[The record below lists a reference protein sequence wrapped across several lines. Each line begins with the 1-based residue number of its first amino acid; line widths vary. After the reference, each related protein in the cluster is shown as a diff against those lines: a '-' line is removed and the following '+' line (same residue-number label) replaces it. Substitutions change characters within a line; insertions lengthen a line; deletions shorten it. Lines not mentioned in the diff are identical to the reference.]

1 MLSGIQILD
10 LTNVLAGPFCCHQL
24 AHMGAEVIKIEAVG
38 RGDLARQL
46 GADKQLSAAR
56 MGISFLAQNAGKK
69 SLTLDLKSDKGKEIF
84 RQLVQGTDV
93 VIENFR
99 PGVMARL
106 GLDYPVLKELNP
118 QLVYCAISG
127 FGQTGPLSPRP
138 AYDQIIQGL
147 SGVMSITGKPEDD
160 PLRVGFPL
168 ADTIGGLTAAMA
180 VSAALN
186 KRPRGQMIDVSM
198 LDSVLTT
205 MGWVISN
212 HLIGG
217 VQPAQHGNENTTSAP
232 SGTFQT
238 SDGLINI
245 AANEERQWL
254 ALIRQIG
261 CPHLVDDDR
270 FATRDNRKL
279 HRQALI
285 SALDPYL
292 KRKSA
297 AEWEAELTAKGVP
310 TGVVMTV
317 PDILA
322 HPHIAHRG
330 LLSQFENVTAAE
342 GPVSVMR
349 TGFQSDGQP
358 VSVDTPPPVL
368 GAHNDELLKE
378 LGYDETAIAQLS
390 QEGVI

>member
-1 MLSGIQILD
+1 MLSSVRVLD

-24 AHMGAEVIKIEAVG
+24 AHMGAEIIKVETVG
-38 RGDLARQL
+38 RGDLARHL
-46 GADKQLSAAR
+46 GADKQLSDAQ

-84 RQLVQGTDV
+84 FQLVRTADV
-93 VIENFR
+93 VVENFR
-99 PGVMARL
+99 PGVMTRL
-106 GLDYPVLKELNP
+106 GLDYDELKQLRPELI
-118 QLVYCAISG
+118 YCAISG

-180 VSAALN
+180 ISAALN
-186 KRPRGQMIDVSM
+186 KRPRGQMVDVSM

-205 MGWVISN
+205 MGWVVSN
-212 HLIGG
+212 YLIGG
-217 VQPAQHGNENTTSAP
+217 VIPAQQGNENITSAP

-238 SDGLINI
+238 SYGLINI

-254 ALIRQIG
+254 ALVAHLN
-261 CPHLVDDDR
+261 CPHLAKDSR
-270 FATRDNRKL
+270 FVTRDNRKK
-279 HRQALI
+279 HRYELI
-285 SALDPYL
+285 AELEPYL
-292 KRKSA
+292 KNKSA
-297 AEWEAELTAKGVP
+297 LEWEVELTAIGVP
-310 TGVVMTV
+310 AGVVMTV
-317 PDILA
+317 PEILA

-330 LLSQFENVTAAE
+330 LLAEFENVQGLE
-342 GPVSVMR
+342 QSISVMR

-358 VSVDTPPPVL
+358 ASVDTPPPVI
-368 GAHNDELLKE
+368 GEHNNEILRE
-378 LGYDETAIAQLS
+378 LGYDGETIEQLR
-390 QEGVI
+390 QKGII